1 MGPQAQA
8 LWTDPTESNYMI
20 QVLYA
25 GSMLKHLDDLG
36 SFENWKIKQ
45 THMQPFGGVSVL
57 V

>member
-36 SFENWKIKQ
+36 SF
-45 THMQPFGGVSVL
+45 
-57 V
+57 